1 MLCIEESF
9 ESCKINIEEK
19 IKLSETLGL
28 IINYKKS
35 ILTPTKVCECLG
47 WEINSNDFTVQLT
60 KPKKQKLSSLLKTFV
75 TKNKCSIREF
85 AEFIGKLVAAS
96 QGVEYGLLYTRA
108 LERQKITALRIHNG
122 NFNKIMEIPRSILP
136 DIRWWISNIN
146 KAKKAI
152 KLQNYVLEINTDA
165 SNTGWGATDGRS
177 KVFGFWE
184 GKELLWHINYKE
196 LKAVALALQK
206 IAADARN
213 CEILLRIDNTTA
225 ISYINNLGGVRY
237 KTYHELAKQIWQWAE
252 QRNVFLYASYIPSSE
267 NTEADGLSRIKN
279 VDIE

>member
-35 ILTPTKVCECLG
+35 ILTPTKVCEYLG

-60 KPKKQKLSSLLKTFV
+60 KPKKQKLSLLLKTFV
-75 TKNKCSIREF
+75 TKNECSIREF

-122 NFNKIMEIPRSILP
+122 NFNKIMEIHRSILP

-152 KLQNYVLEINTDA
+152 KLQENVLEINTDA
-165 SNTGWGATDGRS
+165 SNTG
-177 KVFGFWE
+177 
-184 GKELLWHINYKE
+184 
-196 LKAVALALQK
+196 
-206 IAADARN
+206 
-213 CEILLRIDNTTA
+213 
-225 ISYINNLGGVRY
+225 
-237 KTYHELAKQIWQWAE
+237 
-252 QRNVFLYASYIPSSE
+252 
-267 NTEADGLSRIKN
+267 
-279 VDIE
+279 